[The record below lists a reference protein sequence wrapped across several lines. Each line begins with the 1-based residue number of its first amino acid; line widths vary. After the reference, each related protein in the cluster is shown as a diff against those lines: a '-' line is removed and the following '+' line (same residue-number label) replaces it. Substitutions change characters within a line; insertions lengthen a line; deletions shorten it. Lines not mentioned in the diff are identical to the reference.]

1 MGQLKVSVGWV
12 GDNFFI
18 YVVIIRWLVL
28 VLVGENIC

>member
-1 MGQLKVSVGWV
+1 MGQVKVSGDWV

-18 YVVIIRWLVL
+18 YVVIIRWPVL